1 MKISL
6 NDRSLYYKGLMLL
19 IRKDH
24 EIHEKERN
32 MMMHIGETLGFESGF
47 CANAIEEIIDNKHI
61 TDSPPLFSEP
71 RIAAC
76 FIRDGLRLSALDGQ
90 IYKAEIGW
98 LESVAEN
105 NELGAEWDS
114 ELERRNLTNGTES
127 LENGLEMK
135 HFEWE

>member
-1 MKISL
+1 
-6 NDRSLYYKGLMLL
+6 MLL

-32 MMMHIGETLGFESGF
+32 TMMHIGETLGFESGF

-76 FIRDGLRLSALDGQ
+76 FIRDGLRLSAVDGQ